1 MQKLIGIALAR
12 LTLSSCGTAEGIMN
26 GIGEVLTDMAV
37 DARSVG
43 NLFN

>member
-1 MQKLIGIALAR
+1 MKKLIGIALAR